1 MKIFWG
7 VMLQAGKSQL
17 RGPETSS
24 GPVSGKGD
32 MLASQVREGRVCG
45 IRVERSQELPVVI
58 FRFTLKWQGRAVCS
72 WF

>member
-7 VMLQAGKSQL
+7 VMFQAGKSQL

-32 MLASQVREGRVCG
+32 MLASQAREGRVCG
-45 IRVERSQELPVVI
+45 IRVEVTGPTKEP
-58 FRFTLKWQGRAVCS
+58 RAASCYI
-72 WF
+72 